1 MNYNCHPYTK
11 TDLHDNVRSAK
22 ERLEPAIEYA
32 EAAIRRLL
40 DFQSLCRGCQDPQTD
55 ESLKS
60 ICEAAEVAYNAASNA
75 ANIGWSGCKPLPVEE
90 VVWRD

>member
-1 MNYNCHPYTK
+1 MTSPFTK
-11 TDLHDNVRSAK
+11 TDLYNRPRSNR
-22 ERLEPAIEYA
+22 ERLEPALDTIDKAFRY
-32 EAAIRRLL
+32 LL
-40 DFQSLCRGCQDPQTD
+40 DYQYRLRQVSEQLTD